1 MKSAYRWL
9 AMVIAVE
16 VAVQAAAI
24 AFAAFGMFK
33 WIEDGGVLNKQVV
46 ESDNGPEFTGVA
58 GFMIHG
64 LNGEMVIPLLAI
76 ILLVVSFFAKV
87 PDGVRWAGY
96 VLLAVV
102 VQVLLGMFAHGAP
115 WLGILHGLNA
125 LVLFMVALVASR
137 RVARTAEPGAV
148 RAAPTSL
155 GPASSCPHPP
165 RP

>member
-9 AMVIAVE
+9 AMIIAVE

-24 AFAAFGMFK
+24 AFAAFGLFQ
-33 WIEDGGVLNKQVV
+33 WVEDGGVLNKQVI
-46 ESDNGPEFTGVA
+46 ESDQSAGFSGEV

-64 LNGEMVIPLLAI
+64 INGQMIIPLLAI

-87 PDGVRWAGY
+87 PGGVKWAGY

-115 WLGILHGLNA
+115 WLGSLHGLNA
-125 LVLFMVALVASR
+125 LILFAVAVVASR
-137 RVARTAEPGAV
+137 RVASATTKPVARHAEEARV
-148 RAAPTSL
+148 
-155 GPASSCPHPP
+155 
-165 RP
+165 

>member
-9 AMVIAVE
+9 AMIIAVE

-24 AFAAFGMFK
+24 AFAAFGVFK
-33 WIEDGGVLNKQVV
+33 WVEDGGVLNKQVM
-46 ESDNGPEFTGVA
+46 ESDNGPEFSGVA

-64 LNGEMVIPLLAI
+64 MNGEMVIPLLALV
-76 ILLVVSFFAKV
+76 LLVVSFFAKV
-87 PDGVRWAGY
+87 PGGVKWAAY

-125 LVLFMVALVASR
+125 LVLFMVALTASR
-137 RVARTAEPGAV
+137 RVAGAAEPGTVSTHAEEARV
-148 RAAPTSL
+148 
-155 GPASSCPHPP
+155 
-165 RP
+165 